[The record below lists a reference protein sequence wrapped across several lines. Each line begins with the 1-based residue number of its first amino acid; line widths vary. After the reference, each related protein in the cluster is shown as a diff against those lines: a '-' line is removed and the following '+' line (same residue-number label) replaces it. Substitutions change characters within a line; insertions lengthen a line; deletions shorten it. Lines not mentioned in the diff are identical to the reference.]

1 MMAEKNPAFSKDL
14 SSVALDQVL
23 FHISRGLPAYFAA
36 FSLCYFLSGLGFY
49 HEGRKES
56 TADGEIAA
64 AAQGVL
70 NK

>member
-1 MMAEKNPAFSKDL
+1 M
-14 SSVALDQVL
+14 ALDQVL